1 MTDVREGQYFVA
13 VERTQVDRG
22 RLIRVTD
29 TLAEAYAVAREHG
42 WPDSCHVWIGVAGY
56 DRPPR
61 DTRLVD
67 AHGAPLDGWPRMPEP
82 EAVRAWIS
90 WHSGRDLTPAEALQ
104 FIEDSDGVSLY
115 EIDHYREQLGLNP

>member
-29 TLAEAYAVAREHG
+29 TLAEAYAVAREHW
-42 WPDSCHVWIGVAGY
+42 WPDVCHVWIGVAGY
-56 DRPPR
+56 DPPPR

-67 AHGAPLDGWPRMPEP
+67 AHGTPLDGWPRMPEP

-90 WHSGRDLTPAEALQ
+90 WHAGRDLTPAEALQ
-104 FIEDSDGVSLY
+104 FIEDSGGSLY